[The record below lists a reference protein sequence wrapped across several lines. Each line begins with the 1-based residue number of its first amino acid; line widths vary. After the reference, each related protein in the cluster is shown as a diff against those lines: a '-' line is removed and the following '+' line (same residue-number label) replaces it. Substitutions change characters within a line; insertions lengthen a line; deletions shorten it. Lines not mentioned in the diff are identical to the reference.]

1 LYVAAPRR
9 IGAGQSKKR
18 VQNTS
23 RDSLAVETRES
34 RANMAVVKLL
44 LDSVST
50 GKVEDLKQKEYI
62 YSCLTKNFMMT

>member
-1 LYVAAPRR
+1 MYVAAPRR

-62 YSCLTKNFMMT
+62 HSCLTKNFMMT